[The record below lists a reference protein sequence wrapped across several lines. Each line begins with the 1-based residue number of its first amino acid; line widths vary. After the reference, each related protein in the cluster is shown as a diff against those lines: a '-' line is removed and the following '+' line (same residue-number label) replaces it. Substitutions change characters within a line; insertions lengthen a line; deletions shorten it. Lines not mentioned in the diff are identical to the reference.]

1 MKKKINKYSLWFV
14 NVLAVLNIFLLV
26 ADFTFPKTQTEIF
39 LDKITSR
46 GVDGRKSKKQIIIK
60 FDKLVFY
67 GNTNVSKTL
76 NGKSNNS
83 YFLEKNKFLQNN
95 VFVKVVNKDSG
106 FSDSVFIG
114 YHCYNA
120 YFLYLLFLSLFC
132 YAFLLYNLRASDFFN
147 LIPYFSIPIGI
158 VFLINILVQY
168 S

>member
-76 NGKSNNS
+76 NGNSNNS

-95 VFVKVVNKDSG
+95 VFV
-106 FSDSVFIG
+106 
-114 YHCYNA
+114 
-120 YFLYLLFLSLFC
+120 
-132 YAFLLYNLRASDFFN
+132 
-147 LIPYFSIPIGI
+147 
-158 VFLINILVQY
+158 
-168 S
+168 